1 MLTQTIYILYYS
13 KSGNTKALAE
23 KIYDKL
29 LSIIQTNSNINIEI
43 KELSKLLSIPN
54 SDALDNLLKASA
66 FIIGSPDYFEYPSGW
81 IKVFF
86 DEMYHHRKELRD
98 IPVFGFISHG
108 GGDEETVKKHLR
120 NLFDW
125 MGFYILGDIISVK
138 NESSTKETEAKIQ
151 NLCNEMIKN
160 LK

>member
-86 DEMYHHRKELRD
+86 DEMYNHRNELRD

-125 MGFYILGDIISVK
+125 MGFFILGDIISVK

>member
-86 DEMYHHRKELRD
+86 DEMYNHRNELRD

-120 NLFDW
+120 SLFDW

>member
-86 DEMYHHRKELRD
+86 DEMYNHRNELRD

>member
-1 MLTQTIYILYYS
+1 MSTQTIYILYYS

-86 DEMYHHRKELRD
+86 DEMYNHRNELRD

>member
-1 MLTQTIYILYYS
+1 MTDQTIYILYYS
-13 KSGNTKALAE
+13 KFGNTKKLAE
-23 KIYDKL
+23 KIYDEMLSSIQNSSNIEVEIRDLPKL
-29 LSIIQTNSNINIEI
+29 LS
-43 KELSKLLSIPN
+43 LPN
-54 SDALDNLLKASA
+54 SGALDNLLKASA
-66 FIIGSPDYFEYPSGW
+66 FIIGSPDFFEYPSGW

-108 GGDEETVKKHLR
+108 GGDEDTVKKHLR

-125 MGFYILGDIISVK
+125 MGFNILGNIISVK
-138 NESSTKETEAKIQ
+138 NDNITKQNVAEIQ
-151 NLCNEMIKN
+151 NLCNEMINN

>member
-1 MLTQTIYILYYS
+1 MSTQTIYILYYS

-29 LSIIQTNSNINIEI
+29 LSTTQNNSNINIEI

-54 SDALDNLLKASA
+54 SEALDNLLKASA

-86 DEMYHHRKELRD
+86 DEMYNHRNELRD

-125 MGFYILGDIISVK
+125 MGFLILGDIISVK

>member
-1 MLTQTIYILYYS
+1 MTKRTIYILYYS
-13 KSGNTKALAE
+13 QFGNTKNLAE

-29 LSIIQTNSNINIEI
+29 LSSIQKNLDIEVEI
-43 KELSKLLSIPN
+43 RDLSKLLSLPN
-54 SDALDNLLKASA
+54 SGALENLLKASA

-125 MGFYILGDIISVK
+125 MGFNILGDIISVK
-138 NESSTKETEAKIQ
+138 NNQKTNENEAKIQ
-151 NLCNEMIKN
+151 NLCNEMIN
-160 LK
+160 YLK

>member
-1 MLTQTIYILYYS
+1 MSTQTIYILYYS

-86 DEMYHHRKELRD
+86 DEMYNHRNELRD

-125 MGFYILGDIISVK
+125 MGFYILGDTISAK